1 MNLVKKIEVNVE
13 KENERVDRR
22 ETTPSVSESHQPNS
36 SGKKKSEG
44 VNSLII
50 LATKSDLREFREDP
64 TTVPLVLMC
73 KGEILVSNDMTP
85 LSIGVSNVLQ
95 EFSDVF
101 PEEVPVG
108 LPPLRGIEHQIDLIP
123 GASVPN

>member
-1 MNLVKKIEVNVE
+1 VNLEE
-13 KENERVDRR
+13 ENEKIDRR

-36 SGKKKSEG
+36 SDKKKSEG

-64 TTVPLVLMC
+64 TDVPLMLMC

-85 LSIGVSNVLQ
+85 LSIGVSNVFQ
-95 EFSDVF
+95 EFSDMC
-101 PEEVPVG
+101 PEEVHHCDV
-108 LPPLRGIEHQIDLIP
+108 LSIKLI
-123 GASVPN
+123 